1 MILGTSTVSQR
12 AMISGSCCSV
22 NSRLSRLD
30 GCGWMV
36 KAAQPASIG
45 MLGMSILAISSVR
58 GRGAAS
64 ARYCRSVSA
73 IGVCVVRC
81 GSVMVSWM
89 MWLWV
94 ATLSSGC
101 RSRSRLS
108 RSCGEHAE
116 SVIIKSRSVVSF
128 FIFFT

>member
-1 MILGTSTVSQR
+1 MPDQWQNCCQVVSWAGTSVTMMLGTSTVSHR

-30 GCGWMV
+30 GCGSID

-45 MLGMSILAISSVR
+45 MLGLLELISSVR

-73 IGVCVVRC
+73 MGVCDVRC

-89 MWLWV
+89 M
-94 ATLSSGC
+94 
-101 RSRSRLS
+101 
-108 RSCGEHAE
+108 
-116 SVIIKSRSVVSF
+116 
-128 FIFFT
+128 

>member
-1 MILGTSTVSQR
+1 MMLGTSTVSQR
-12 AMISGSCCSV
+12 AMISGSCCRV

-73 IGVCVVRC
+73 MGVCVVRC
-81 GSVMVSWM
+81 GSVIVSWM

-94 ATLSSGC
+94 ATLSSG
-101 RSRSRLS
+101 
-108 RSCGEHAE
+108 
-116 SVIIKSRSVVSF
+116 
-128 FIFFT
+128 

>member
-1 MILGTSTVSQR
+1 MPDQWQNCCHAVGGAGTSVTMMLGTSTVSQM

-64 ARYCRSVSA
+64 ASCCKSESA
-73 IGVCVVRC
+73 MGVCVATC
-81 GSVMVSWM
+81 GSVIVS
-89 MWLWV
+89 
-94 ATLSSGC
+94 
-101 RSRSRLS
+101 
-108 RSCGEHAE
+108 
-116 SVIIKSRSVVSF
+116 
-128 FIFFT
+128 